1 MPLLPVLLIVA
12 SAVTH
17 ALWNFCIKGGE
28 NKLLTLWLM
37 SAFMLLVY
45 ALPVGLTASAEIFT
59 MPAIGYLLVSGLI
72 HTVYFVLLTAAY
84 TYGDI
89 SLAYP
94 ISRGVGI
101 LLTSVSAILLLGEH
115 PSIWGYIGI
124 SLVVL
129 GVLTLVHRESK
140 KGQPAEWRSIFLAL
154 AVSIT
159 IWGFYTVDKFGVA
172 YIPAFHYMY
181 LQQLIV
187 FLLLAPYILLFR
199 RRLLF
204 REFKT
209 SWKQWLPGGIT
220 LPISYT
226 LALWVMNFT
235 KLAYVVGVR
244 EVSVAFGAI
253 LGVIFYKERPV
264 FWRVLG
270 ACVVALGV
278 IVIGTLG

>member
-1 MPLLPVLLIVA
+1 MPLLPFLLIVA

-45 ALPVGLTASAEIFT
+45 ALPVALTVSAEIFA
-59 MPAIGYLLVSGLI
+59 MPALGFLLASGLI

-101 LLTSVSAILLLGEH
+101 LLTSISAVFLLGEY

-124 SLVVL
+124 GLVVL

-140 KGQPAEWRSIFLAL
+140 KGQPAEWRSVLLAL

-181 LQQLIV
+181 FQQFIV
-187 FLLLAPYILLFR
+187 FLLLAPYVLLFKR
-199 RRLLF
+199 SLLS
-204 REFKT
+204 REFKN
-209 SWKQWLPGGIT
+209 SWRQWLPGGVT

-235 KLAYVVGVR
+235 NLAYVVGVR

-264 FWRVLG
+264 LWRVLG
-270 ACVVALGV
+270 AGVVALGV
-278 IVIGTLG
+278 VVIGAMG